1 MTPATILLVDDD
13 LELRK
18 ALESGLKE
26 RGFNVISAGNGL
38 EGLNILRTL
47 IPDLIVTDLKMLP
60 MNGFDFFQNAK
71 KLKYIDKVPFFF
83 LTGIDEPISQQYS
96 KGLGVDTYIT
106 KPCDM
111 DELEYLI
118 KSKLHKLN

>member
-1 MTPATILLVDDD
+1 MNPATILLVDDD

-26 RGFNVISAGNGL
+26 RGFNVISTGNGL
-38 EGLNILRTL
+38 EALNILNTL
-47 IPDLIVTDLKMLP
+47 VPDLIVTDLKMLP

-83 LTGIDEPISQQYS
+83 LTGIDEPISQKYS
-96 KGLGVDTYIT
+96 KDLGVDTYIT